1 MSARSLLALAALL
14 AAGAS
19 SGCDNPACVF
29 AGTCQEGEGGA
40 SGGSGPAGGLGEG
53 TLPSE
58 GSFLNPAAP
67 QLVAAAPADG
77 ATLANVA
84 NDVPVFVQF
93 SESLDPDSL
102 ENAFVLFDLIAGV
115 PIPTLPPQLVG
126 DGRVAVLLTLA
137 QLSSGRTYSLVFSE
151 EQKIRDLNGQAI
163 EARPNETITTFT
175 IGTDPNAPPQAFYVY
190 PNDFSTTEADT
201 SQIIVGFDHFM
212 ESSSFGDSSFVV
224 TVDGN
229 APALDPAPAA
239 FSTSSFPG
247 APTDTRVWLWTPRD
261 ADGRVVPYGT
271 DARVVVELSPNGA
284 PVRSTDGDELPNTVS
299 EFRTLQFTLPTD
311 VRKPAGALPAGAYGR
326 ADVFGQSALLE
337 VGLAGPAPSSTSAEI
352 FLFGTSPSNS
362 SVLRSTSRSVELAE
376 GATSFSA
383 TAEDLGLLDG
393 LGDPQFLD
401 GPLTIGVGLRRNTL
415 RSAVRLLDADPSTPT
430 LDPFTIDT
438 TPPTLLGL
446 DAAGG
451 STSTFASDVSD
462 LVITGRASEPI
473 SFAFVDAGALGNNGG
488 SVLDPPRTA
497 FTAPDPG
504 TDEAVFVAA
513 AVPVGRLDP
522 NGAAATYDVTIYDEA
537 LNAAPI
543 GAMGTF
549 SHLGVVGPGSTPTGG
564 IVRVRVLDAT
574 TLQPLRGV
582 DVYSHQESGGAVSF
596 VASGTTGLDGRVS
609 VAGAAVGA
617 TLITA
622 EAPTYDLATFHGVP
636 RDAIDILVKRTAE
649 PGADVSGTVESAFP
663 EGNFLTSTNAVAD
676 SRAPRLERFAGLQNG
691 IGTGTIYRYDFGP
704 ASIRPGA
711 VGALSFLATE
721 ESIPQSSWNP
731 AIYLRGFALASPL
744 VPQDPGGSGL
754 DVTLDA
760 GTQLLLSPIGL
771 QALPVPPHVLSTAGL
786 PGLGGLDG
794 DPRVTVEAAATGLD
808 APIIVGRGIPY
819 DQGGGAYAVLAASA
833 GLAGPAGALVG
844 RGSIEA
850 DLFLRAA
857 VRDTAGNE
865 VAARPRLSGSGSFLG
880 PIGVPRLLSPAP
892 GGSAGSSGFNL
903 LVADTLPDSLGAEG
917 IVRAVLTDG
926 SMRRWEIMG
935 LDTLDSAGDLLL
947 SVPDL
952 APEGGTG
959 LEAGSVSVEITLY
972 GGPFDRAHFLYT
984 DLERFHSVSG
994 YAAPVTILV
1003 P

>member
-1 MSARSLLALAALL
+1 MSARSLLVLAALL

-29 AGTCQEGEGGA
+29 AGTCQDGLGG
-40 SGGSGPAGGLGEG
+40 SGDGSGPAGGLGQG

-58 GSFLNPAAP
+58 GFFLNPAAP

-77 ATLANVA
+77 ATQANVF
-84 NDVPVFVQF
+84 NDAPVFVQF

-126 DGRVAVLLTLA
+126 DGRVAVLLTIG
-137 QLSSGRTYSLVFSE
+137 QLSSGRSYRLVFSE
-151 EQKIRDLNGQAI
+151 EQKIRDLNGQLIQA
-163 EARPNETITTFT
+163 EPNETITTFT
-175 IGTDPNAPPQAFYVY
+175 IGTDPDAPPRAFYVY

-201 SQIIVGFDHFM
+201 SEIVVGFDRAM
-212 ESSSFGDSSFVV
+212 ESGSFDDSSFVV

-229 APALDPAPAA
+229 PPAFDPAPAA
-239 FSTSSFPG
+239 FSTTSFPG
-247 APTDTRVWLWTPRD
+247 APTDTRVWTWTPRD
-261 ADGRVVPYGT
+261 ADGRSVPYGT
-271 DARVVVELSPNGA
+271 DARVVLELSPNGA
-284 PVRSTDGDELPNTVS
+284 PIRSADGEELPNTVS
-299 EFRTLQFTLPTD
+299 EFRTLEFTLPAA
-311 VRKPAGALPAGAYGR
+311 VRKPVGALPAGAYGR
-326 ADVFGQSALLE
+326 ADVFGQSTLLE
-337 VGLAGPAPSSTSAEI
+337 VDLAGPAPSSSSAEI

-362 SVLRSTSRSVELAE
+362 FVLRSTSRSVGLTE

-383 TAEDLGLLDG
+383 NAEDLGLLDG

-401 GPLTIGVGLRRNTL
+401 GPLVIGVGLRRNTL
-415 RSAVRLLDADPSTPT
+415 RSSVRLLDGDPSTPE

-446 DAAGG
+446 GATGG
-451 STSTFASDVSD
+451 STSAFASDVSD

-473 SFAFVDAGALGNNGG
+473 SFAFVDAGGLGTNGG

-497 FTAPDPG
+497 FTALDPG
-504 TDEAVFVAA
+504 TDEAIFVAA

-522 NGAAATYDVTIYDEA
+522 NGAAAPYDVTIYDEA

-543 GAMGTF
+543 GAMGVF
-549 SHLGVVGPGSTPTGG
+549 SQLGVVGPGDPPTGG
-564 IVRVRVLDAT
+564 VVQVRVLDAT
-574 TLQPLRGV
+574 TLAPLREV
-582 DVYSHQESGGAVSF
+582 EVYSHQESGGAVTF
-596 VASGTTGLDGRVS
+596 VASGTTGVDGRVS
-609 VAGAAVGA
+609 VAGAALGA

-622 EAPTYDLATFHGVP
+622 EAPTYDLTTFHGVP
-636 RDAIDILVKRTAE
+636 RDAIDILIKRTAE
-649 PGADVSGTVESAFP
+649 PGADVSGRVESAFP
-663 EGNFLTSTNAVAD
+663 EGNFLTSTNAIAD

-691 IGTGTIYRYDFGP
+691 IGTGVLYRYDFGP
-704 ASIRPGA
+704 APIRPGA

-721 ESIPQSSWNP
+721 EGIPQLSWN
-731 AIYLRGFALASPL
+731 AALYLRGFALAAPL
-744 VPQDPGGSGL
+744 APQAPGGSGL

-760 GTQLLLSPIGL
+760 GSQLLLSPIGL
-771 QALPVPPHVLSTAGL
+771 QALTIPPHILSTAGL
-786 PGLGGLDG
+786 PGLGAPDG

-808 APIIVGRGIPY
+808 APIVVGRGIPY
-819 DQGGGAYAVLAASA
+819 AQGGGTFAVLAASA
-833 GLAGPAGALVG
+833 GLAGPAGELVG
-844 RGSIEA
+844 RGAIEA

-857 VRDTAGNE
+857 VRDAAGNE
-865 VAARPRLSGSGSFLG
+865 VAARPRLSGSGSLLT
-880 PIGVPRLLSPAP
+880 PIGVPQLLSPAP
-892 GGSAGSSGFNL
+892 GGSTGSPGFNL
-903 LVADTLPDSLGAEG
+903 LVADTLPDSLGVEG
-917 IVRAVLTDG
+917 VVRAVLTDG
-926 SMRRWEIMG
+926 SMRRWEILG
-935 LDTLDSAGDLLL
+935 LDTQDGAGDLLL

-952 APEGGTG
+952 VAEGGTG
-959 LEAGSVSVEITLY
+959 LQAGSVSVEITLQ